1 MCEKWLLWN
10 HAYSLWLEH
19 RFLFQWYSAVIH
31 SKRSEG
37 FLLIKLSKVW
47 IIHFICWGLI
57 SFLSYKHEYEICF
70 KNTGIKLWIH
80 TNNWYT
86 SLLIFQNIY
95 RYTCII
101 SFTIGYKFCLTS
113 RICFALV
120 SLVVKEF
127 WGVDNTINI
136 LSMEIAFFFFYLLN
150 KFYENNT
157 FNSCRRICLHTY
169 AQAHEQMRNSC
180 KTNNKLRLII
190 FVIIT
195 FPHQTN
201 LATYFITHHFEAHIF
216 D

>member
-47 IIHFICWGLI
+47 IIHSICWGLI

-70 KNTGIKLWIH
+70 KNTGMKLWKYTQI
-80 TNNWYT
+80 TDQYT

-95 RYTCII
+95 GYTCII

-113 RICFALV
+113 RIYFALL

-127 WGVDNTINI
+127 WGVGNTINI
-136 LSMEIAFFFFYLLN
+136 LSMEIAFFLFTFWINFTKTTLSTVVEESVCIHTLRHTNKCVIHVKLIINYALSYLL
-150 KFYENNT
+150 
-157 FNSCRRICLHTY
+157 S
-169 AQAHEQMRNSC
+169 
-180 KTNNKLRLII
+180 
-190 FVIIT
+190 
-195 FPHQTN
+195 
-201 LATYFITHHFEAHIF
+201 
-216 D
+216 

>member
-1 MCEKWLLWN
+1 MK
-10 HAYSLWLEH
+10 
-19 RFLFQWYSAVIH
+19 
-31 SKRSEG
+31 
-37 FLLIKLSKVW
+37 
-47 IIHFICWGLI
+47 
-57 SFLSYKHEYEICF
+57 
-70 KNTGIKLWIH
+70 IH

-86 SLLIFQNIY
+86 SLLIFQNISG
-95 RYTCII
+95 YTCII

-113 RICFALV
+113 RICFALL

-136 LSMEIAFFFFYLLN
+136 LSMEIAFFFIYLLN

-190 FVIIT
+190 SVIIT

>member
-1 MCEKWLLWN
+1 MK
-10 HAYSLWLEH
+10 
-19 RFLFQWYSAVIH
+19 
-31 SKRSEG
+31 
-37 FLLIKLSKVW
+37 
-47 IIHFICWGLI
+47 
-57 SFLSYKHEYEICF
+57 
-70 KNTGIKLWIH
+70 IH

-95 RYTCII
+95 GYTCII

-113 RICFALV
+113 RIYFALL

-127 WGVDNTINI
+127 WGGGQYNKYSVDGN
-136 LSMEIAFFFFYLLN
+136 SFFFIYLLN

-157 FNSCRRICLHTY
+157 FNSWRRFCLHTY

-190 FVIIT
+190 SVIIT

>member
-95 RYTCII
+95 GYTCII

-136 LSMEIAFFFFYLLN
+136 LSMEIAFFFFTFWIIFMKTTLSTVVEESVCIHTLRHTNKCVIHVKLMINYGLSYLL
-150 KFYENNT
+150 
-157 FNSCRRICLHTY
+157 S
-169 AQAHEQMRNSC
+169 
-180 KTNNKLRLII
+180 
-190 FVIIT
+190 
-195 FPHQTN
+195 
-201 LATYFITHHFEAHIF
+201 
-216 D
+216 

>member
-57 SFLSYKHEYEICF
+57 SFLSYKHEYEIWN
-70 KNTGIKLWIH
+70 KIMKIH

-86 SLLIFQNIY
+86 SLLIFQNISG
-95 RYTCII
+95 YTCIV

-113 RICFALV
+113 RICFALL

-136 LSMEIAFFFFYLLN
+136 LSMEIAFFLFTFWINFTKTTLSTVVEESVCIHTLRHTNKCVIHVKLMINYGLSYLL
-150 KFYENNT
+150 
-157 FNSCRRICLHTY
+157 S
-169 AQAHEQMRNSC
+169 
-180 KTNNKLRLII
+180 
-190 FVIIT
+190 
-195 FPHQTN
+195 
-201 LATYFITHHFEAHIF
+201 
-216 D
+216 

>member
-1 MCEKWLLWN
+1 MK
-10 HAYSLWLEH
+10 
-19 RFLFQWYSAVIH
+19 
-31 SKRSEG
+31 
-37 FLLIKLSKVW
+37 
-47 IIHFICWGLI
+47 
-57 SFLSYKHEYEICF
+57 
-70 KNTGIKLWIH
+70 IH

-95 RYTCII
+95 GYTCII
-101 SFTIGYKFCLTS
+101 PFMIGYKFCLTS
-113 RICFALV
+113 RIYFALL

-216 D
+216 DYL

>member
-1 MCEKWLLWN
+1 MKIN
-10 HAYSLWLEH
+10 
-19 RFLFQWYSAVIH
+19 
-31 SKRSEG
+31 
-37 FLLIKLSKVW
+37 
-47 IIHFICWGLI
+47 
-57 SFLSYKHEYEICF
+57 
-70 KNTGIKLWIH
+70 

-95 RYTCII
+95 GYTCII

-113 RICFALV
+113 RIYFALL

-136 LSMEIAFFFFYLLN
+136 LSMEIAFFFFFYLLN

-180 KTNNKLRLII
+180 KTNDKLRLII